1 MEKVFI
7 ALEEIRKASGPRRKY
22 LALHIGVAASKPF
35 FKVSWH
41 NRSLLSDCFY
51 QRLDML
57 IKSAEYVNLV
67 KGSYPKLNLVNIVAF
82 LS

>member
-35 FKVSWH
+35 FKVSWQ
-41 NRSLLSDCFY
+41 NLQSA
-51 QRLDML
+51 
-57 IKSAEYVNLV
+57 KSKAYIW
-67 KGSYPKLNLVNIVAF
+67 K
-82 LS
+82 